1 MRLPDIGGRAAL
13 VVLMARIVSGVL
25 FALGLLGMLK
35 TGTDDLGSDSAEH
48 MFVFT
53 VHPLT
58 AIVWL
63 ALGLVGMGM
72 ATDGIRARRY
82 LIPVG
87 LILLVWGILALAGA
101 GSATQLFVDDG
112 HVIALHLVGA
122 AASLL
127 VALAPV
133 PGWAARPPAAEQES
147 EGSEPGG

>member
-1 MRLPDIGGRAAL
+1 MRLPDIGGRAGL
-13 VVLMARIVSGVL
+13 VVLMARIVSGAL

-72 ATDGIRARRY
+72 ATDGRRARRY

-87 LILLVWGILALAGA
+87 VILLVWAILALAGA
-101 GSATQLFVDDG
+101 GSSTQLFVDDG
-112 HVIALHLVGA
+112 HVIALHLAGA

-127 VALAPV
+127 VTLVPV
-133 PGWAARPPAAEQES
+133 PRWRARAAAEREP
-147 EGSEPGG
+147 EGSEPG